1 MDELTE
7 CEHSERASA
16 MMSLSLDGM
25 LDAAG
30 EDRLQRHL
38 ASCPVCRAQWQAM
51 QQISTLF
58 GESAM
63 VGPPLGFAIRVE
75 RRLGEKTKKER
86 RVFGGMALLTSSLSL
101 AGITVAALMAIVTG
115 LVAWYSVGSLDAF
128 QQGSS
133 ALPQVASGLGLM
145 GKGASLFLKDLLLR
159 YGLPLVF
166 LVGAG
171 LAFLIAIWAWLFS
184 KRSSNFHRNGFV

>member
-1 MDELTE
+1 MDELME
-7 CEHSERASA
+7 CEHSEQASA

-25 LDAAG
+25 LDAGG
-30 EDRLQRHL
+30 EHRLQRHL
-38 ASCPVCRAQWQAM
+38 AACSDCQAEWRAM

-58 GESAM
+58 EESSM

-75 RRLGEKTKKER
+75 RRLGERTRKER
-86 RVFGGMALLTSSLSL
+86 RVFGGMAVLTSSLSL
-101 AGITVAALMAIVTG
+101 AGITVAAMMVIVMG
-115 LVAWYSVGSLDAF
+115 VVAWYSYGSLAAV

-133 ALPQVASGLGLM
+133 AVSQVASGVGLM

-171 LAFLIAIWAWLFS
+171 LAFLIGIWAWLFS
-184 KRSSNFHRNGFV
+184 RRSSNFHGNGFV

>member
-1 MDELTE
+1 MDELIE
-7 CEHSERASA
+7 CEHNDQVSA

-25 LDAAG
+25 LDATG
-30 EDRLQRHL
+30 EQRLQRHL
-38 ASCPVCRAQWQAM
+38 AACPVCQAEWQAM
-51 QQISTLF
+51 QQISALF
-58 GESAM
+58 EESPM

-75 RRLGEKTKKER
+75 RRLGERTKVQR
-86 RVFGGMALLTSSLSL
+86 RVFGGMAVLTSSLSL
-101 AGITVAALMAIVTG
+101 AGITVAALMAIVLG
-115 LVAWYSVGSLDAF
+115 VVAWQWFGSLGAV

-133 ALPQVASGLGLM
+133 AVSQVASGVGLM

-171 LAFLIAIWAWLFS
+171 LAFLIGIWAWLFS
-184 KRSSNFHRNGFV
+184 KRSSNFHRNGYV

>member
-1 MDELTE
+1 MDELME
-7 CEHSERASA
+7 CEHSEQASA

-30 EDRLQRHL
+30 EHRLQRHL
-38 ASCPVCRAQWQAM
+38 AACPVCQAEWQAM
-51 QQISTLF
+51 QRISTML
-58 GESAM
+58 GESPM

-75 RRLGEKTKKER
+75 RRLDERARKER
-86 RVFGGMALLTSSLSL
+86 RVFGGMAVLTSSLSL
-101 AGITVAALMAIVTG
+101 AGITVAALMVIVLG
-115 LVAWYSVGSLDAF
+115 LVAWYSVGSLDAL

-171 LAFLIAIWAWLFS
+171 LAFLIGIWAWLFS
-184 KRSSNFHRNGFV
+184 RRSSNFHRNGFV

>member
-1 MDELTE
+1 MDELMQ
-7 CEHSERASA
+7 CEHSEQASA

-25 LDAAG
+25 LDAGG
-30 EDRLQRHL
+30 EHRLQRHL
-38 ASCPVCRAQWQAM
+38 VACPVCQAEWQAM
-51 QQISTLF
+51 QRISTML
-58 GESAM
+58 GESSM

-75 RRLGEKTKKER
+75 RRLSERARKER
-86 RVFGGMALLTSSLSL
+86 RVFGGVAVLTSSLSL
-101 AGITVAALMAIVTG
+101 AGITVAAMMVIVMG
-115 LVAWYSVGSLDAF
+115 VVAWYSYASLAAV

-133 ALPQVASGLGLM
+133 AVSQVASGVGLI

-171 LAFLIAIWAWLFS
+171 LAFLIGVWAWLFS
-184 KRSSNFHRNGFV
+184 RRSSNFHHNGFV